1 MKRTF
6 IKYGIT
12 KRELLSLNG
21 KVLWWCRYERFNRLR
36 SWACLQFLCHL
47 WKIWKKKQFYPDQN
61 LQFLFLHILFE
72 CRHPLHIYCRTI
84 LFLHKYLVR
93 IMGQLIWYYFK
104 LLSAQVLDPWPQKNL
119 LEVKKKTDELAQHY
133 LQIPRDFVPRSISK
147 INDLTIARYWKIV
160 LKCLYNPSSLF

>member
-1 MKRTF
+1 MNYYPWMEKCCDDVDIRDLTDLGVGRAF
-6 IKYGIT
+6 NFFAIFEK
-12 KRELLSLNG
+12 
-21 KVLWWCRYERFNRLR
+21 YER
-36 SWACLQFLCHL
+36 
-47 WKIWKKKQFYPDQN
+47 KKQFYPDQN